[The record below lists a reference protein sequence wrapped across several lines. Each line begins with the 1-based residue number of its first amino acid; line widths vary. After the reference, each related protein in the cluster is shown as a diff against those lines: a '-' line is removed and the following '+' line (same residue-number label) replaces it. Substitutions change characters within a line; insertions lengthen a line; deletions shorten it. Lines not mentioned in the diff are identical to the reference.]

1 MFTKR
6 KYKLYCRLSLIQISI
21 FSFIGIWFC
30 LSGCGEEETPA
41 PIIVKTTTPPTLIAT
56 NVQGG
61 PIPVNTPIILIFS
74 KRVHLT
80 SAQRG
85 ISVRSA
91 IDAEVVK
98 GVITLEQQNRAV
110 KFTPTEQM
118 TAGPYVLTV
127 LGVEDL
133 EDNTLTTPFSIFF
146 NTVEV
151 DITQQP
157 ADVIPPRVVNT
168 IPVEGGSVKA
178 TGSLVV
184 RFDEEVDPVS
194 AQAGI
199 VVSGIEGLVEVGG
212 AVAVFKPQKRM
223 AVGKHTL
230 AILGVRDL
238 AGNVMGTSVLLSF
251 EVIAPPADEITPPV
265 SRPPLITGGRVIF
278 WEAENFT
285 AKNGNGIG
293 VFKPPHQDTGANN
306 AQYKIVEASN
316 GAFVG
321 SENGAGGVSNSWLKY
336 VFNASVAGDWYFW
349 GRVIGP
355 PNSDNSF
362 FWGVDIK
369 DADAKSVDNGTINI
383 WDFNEAAGGS
393 VNFPFGN
400 PAPAKILHQWAWYRL
415 SSRSG
420 PFPGRGSYD
429 DPTPLEL
436 TAGKHTFHL
445 IDREDGAYLDAVFAT
460 TDKAFDANETPPDG
474 RLSVEPHGR
483 LATMWANLRRVK

>member
-1 MFTKR
+1 MFAKR
-6 KYKLYCRLSLIQISI
+6 KCKLNCKLSLKQATI
-21 FSFIGIWFC
+21 FSFIGIWLC

-41 PIIVKTTTPPTLIAT
+41 PIFVKNTTPPTLIAT

-61 PIPVNTPIILIFS
+61 PIPVNTPIILVFS

-85 ISVRSA
+85 ISVRSV
-91 IDAEVVK
+91 IDAEVIK
-98 GVITLEQQNRAV
+98 GVITLEQQSRAV

-118 TAGPYVLTV
+118 TTGAYVLTV
-127 LGVEDL
+127 LGIEDL
-133 EDNTLTTPFSIFF
+133 EDNTLMTPFSIFF
-146 NTVEV
+146 NAVEV

-168 IPVEGGSVKA
+168 IPTEGGSVKA

-199 VVSGIEGLVEVGG
+199 VVSGIEGVVEVGG
-212 AVAVFKPQKRM
+212 AVAIFKPQKPM
-223 AVGKHTL
+223 TVGKHTL
-230 AILGVRDL
+230 AVLGVRDL
-238 AGNVMGTSVLLSF
+238 AGNVMGSSVLLSF
-251 EVIAPPADEITPPV
+251 EVIAPPPDEITSPPT
-265 SRPPLITGGRVIF
+265 RHPLITGGRVIF

-293 VFKPPHQDTGANN
+293 LFNPPHQETGANN
-306 AQYKIVEASN
+306 VQYRIVEASGN
-316 GAFVG
+316 AFVG
-321 SENGAGGVSNSWLKY
+321 SENGTGGNSNSWLKY
-336 VFNASVAGDWYFW
+336 VFNSSVAGDWYFW

-355 PNSDNSF
+355 PSSDNSF
-362 FWGVDIK
+362 FWGVDIR
-369 DADAKSVDNGTINI
+369 DADAKSEDNGKVNI
-383 WDFNEAAGGS
+383 WDFNEAAGES

-400 PAPAKILHQWAWYRL
+400 PAPANILHQWTWYRL

-429 DPTPLEL
+429 NPTPLAL

-445 IDREDGAYLDAVFAT
+445 IHREDGAYLDAVFAT

-474 RLSVEPHGR
+474 KLSVEPHGR
-483 LATMWANLRRVK
+483 LATIWADLRQEE